1 MLALALALS
10 LAPPPGGQAD
20 AGAPGL
26 VDAAEIV
33 PGLRLDI
40 RYATPHNVTGRA
52 VYASARCLLLPEVA
66 QALARVQAALAKS
79 GLGLL
84 AWDCYRPLSV
94 QRELWRAYPH
104 AGFVADPNHGS
115 NHNRGSAIDVTLV
128 DARGQPL
135 PMPTD
140 FDSFD
145 ERAHVG
151 ATAGVSAEAR
161 RNRAMLQTAML
172 AEGFHT
178 IRMEWW
184 HFNAAGAGSYPL
196 LDVPL

>member
-1 MLALALALS
+1 MLALVLAFT
-10 LAPPPGGQAD
+10 LAGGQAD
-20 AGAPGL
+20 AGATAL
-26 VDAAEIV
+26 VDAAQAV

-40 RYATPHNVTGRA
+40 RYATSHNVTGRA

-66 QALARVQAALAKS
+66 QALARVQAALAKR

-115 NHNRGSAIDVTLV
+115 NHNRGAAIDVTLV
-128 DARGQPL
+128 DENGRPL

-151 ATAGVSAEAR
+151 ATEGVSAAAHH
-161 RNRAMLQTAML
+161 NRATLEAAML

-178 IRMEWW
+178 IRREWW
-184 HFNAAGAGSYPL
+184 HFNAPGAATHPL
-196 LDVPL
+196 LDTPL

>member
-1 MLALALALS
+1 MVALVLALLVSNAE
-10 LAPPPGGQAD
+10 APA
-20 AGAPGL
+20 L
-26 VDAAEIV
+26 VDAAQIV
-33 PGLRLDI
+33 PGLKLDI
-40 RYATPHNVTGRA
+40 RYATPHNFTGHA

-66 QALARVQAALAKS
+66 QALARVQASLAKR

-104 AGFVADPNHGS
+104 AGFVADPKSGS
-115 NHNRGSAIDVTLV
+115 NHNRGAAVDVTLV
-128 DARGQPL
+128 SSKGQQL
-135 PMPTD
+135 AMPTD

-151 ATAGVSAEAR
+151 ATEGVSAEAR
-161 RNRAMLQTAML
+161 QNRALLEGAML

-178 IRMEWW
+178 IRKEWW
-184 HFNAAGAGSYPL
+184 HFNAPQAASHPL

>member
-1 MLALALALS
+1 MLALALALV
-10 LAPPPGGQAD
+10 LALPSGNQAD
-20 AGAPGL
+20 AGAIGL
-26 VDAAEIV
+26 VDAARVV
-33 PGLRLDI
+33 PGLRLDL
-40 RYATPHNVTGRA
+40 RYATSHNFTGRA

-66 QALARVQAALAKS
+66 QALARVQAALARR

-104 AGFVADPNHGS
+104 AGFVANPEAGS
-115 NHNRGSAIDVTLV
+115 NHNRGAAIDVTLV
-128 DARGQPL
+128 DSGGQPL

-145 ERAHVG
+145 ARAHVG
-151 ATAGVSAEAR
+151 ATDGVSEEAR
-161 RNRAMLQTAML
+161 RNRRTLEAAML

-178 IRMEWW
+178 IKKEWW
-184 HFNAAGAGSYPL
+184 HFNAAGAAGYPL